1 MLSRCANP
9 ECGKPLHYLREGRVF
24 LFNVPTSGTDGPISP
39 QREHFWLCGECSMA
53 YSMTQQENQAARLVA
68 LHDTTQRKFVRS
80 TIDASRELRVK
91 IAVAAAS

>member
-24 LFNVPTSGTDGPISP
+24 LFNVPTSKTESP
-39 QREHFWLCGECSMA
+39 RREHFWLCGDCSMA
-53 YSMTQQENQAARLVA
+53 YTMTQQENQAALLVK

-80 TIDASRELRVK
+80 TFDSSRELSAK
-91 IAVAAAS
+91 IAVVAAS

>member
-1 MLSRCANP
+1 
-9 ECGKPLHYLREGRVF
+9 
-24 LFNVPTSGTDGPISP
+24 
-39 QREHFWLCGECSMA
+39 MA